1 MPSAVTRMTAFAAT
15 FSSGVLLGALLGSR
29 GGAAITTVTPSDGPA
44 HVVLPAMVEED
55 VLQPS
60 LPTVGRRRRQRRR
73 GDRLDDDGM
82 RRGGGRRGR
91 RSEEPA
97 SLPNTSAAGVE
108 AVQQQVRA
116 ALEAQAGHQRGA
128 VAGAEVGAAAAAAH
142 ATSEAAAA
150 SATSNAA
157 AHAAARRS
165 STGADPLAN
174 GARTLGPYYG
184 DLEGKGE
191 LERAVRL
198 TAASGELV
206 LLHGNENRLRML
218 VNLVA
223 ELNSHGIFHALL
235 LGFSHSLCEVL
246 RVRGAIG
253 CAHSSYLYAG
263 ALAGRAR
270 TWGLE
275 GRYIAWLQKFHY
287 MRLLLEMNVNVLGLD
302 SDVVLFANPYP
313 HLRGAFGGYSFV
325 TAFDTKGGFANV
337 NVGVLYL
344 HNVSRGG
351 PVHGLFVE
359 FERRVELG
367 LKLPPP
373 PNRATRAQE
382 AVRFFW
388 DQNLFNKVLLSALAG
403 RALYMPGVREP
414 WTEAHQKELWE
425 LGRPTSWRLPAP
437 TERPATPRDLHVR
450 APWYPNRA
458 EYRSWELGGAST
470 RQPVEKLLLAPP
482 WLISA
487 DNSLG
492 HRYKHWL
499 YGATPPPC
507 VMLHFVCVSTG
518 EASRILPMRLFGRW
532 HEAAVQA
539 EQNVLDVMRT
549 SPADLPRLASRL
561 RRGAPLPP
569 LEAPE
574 WSGLRARLANTSTPI
589 GRLAAPEEVRRRRP
603 PELPELP
610 GSLAPSAPGRRKLLA
625 LEPGTFDEPLK
636 PRPWQELNALHA
648 ALGGLALL
656 AGRAA
661 VLPAINCTGVTDSFL
676 QPGTLPNRCFWHVH
690 RAPRRA
696 PGAAAPGATAE
707 AAWANGGVRC
717 VFRLGS
723 CPEDTVAPPTE
734 LADALAQQR
743 VQQPHLPPPPLVD
756 LRLDSASALNASVGA
771 VRALVDPSGA
781 YAAARVV
788 RLRMRMPETGALL
801 ALLAQRGA
809 VGYRPECNH
818 RGCSPGYDEC
828 KGLQSALAEAHPEWA
843 GAVRRFCTSCSE
855 LTDRSKKAKRECT
868 NTC

>member
-1 MPSAVTRMTAFAAT
+1 MTAFAAT

-29 GGAAITTVTPSDGPA
+29 GGAAITTVALADGPA
-44 HVVLPAMVEED
+44 HAMLPVRTMVEED
-55 VLQPS
+55 VLQP
-60 LPTVGRRRRQRRR
+60 LPGTVGRRRRRRR
-73 GDRLDDDGM
+73 GGRVDDDGM
-82 RRGGGRRGR
+82 RRGGGGGGGRRGR
-91 RSEEPA
+91 RSGEHA
-97 SLPNTSAAGVE
+97 SWLNGSAPAGVE
-108 AVQQQVRA
+108 ALRQEVRA
-116 ALEAQAGHQRGA
+116 ALEAQPGHQRGA
-128 VAGAEVGAAAAAAH
+128 AAGAEIGAVAAASHAASH
-142 ATSEAAAA
+142 AAAA
-150 SATSNAA
+150 SAASNAA
-157 AHAAARRS
+157 AHAAARRHERGGMS
-165 STGADPLAN
+165 ADPLAN

-184 DLEGKGE
+184 DLEDKGE

-218 VNLVA
+218 INLVA

-235 LGFSHSLCEVL
+235 LGFSQSLCAVL

-253 CAHSSYLYAG
+253 CAHSSYLYTG

-270 TWGLE
+270 TWGLQD
-275 GRYIAWLQKFHY
+275 RYIAWLQKFHY
-287 MRLLLEMNVNVLGLD
+287 MRLLLEMRINVLALD
-302 SDVVLFANPYP
+302 SDVVLFADPYP

-337 NVGVLYL
+337 NVGVISLQ
-344 HNVSRGG
+344 NVTVGG

-367 LKLPPP
+367 LNLPPP
-373 PNRATRAQE
+373 PQRAKREQE

-403 RALYMPGVREP
+403 RPLHMPGVREP

-437 TERPATPRDLHVR
+437 AERPATPRALNVQP
-450 APWYPNRA
+450 PWYPNRA
-458 EYRSWELGGAST
+458 EYRWWELGGTATGNFST
-470 RQPVEKLLLAPP
+470 GGGGGGGGGARLTERLLLAPP

-507 VMLHFVCVSTG
+507 VMLHFVCVATG

-539 EQNVLDVMRT
+539 EQNVLDVLRT
-549 SPADLPRLASRL
+549 SPTDLPRLRARL

-574 WSGLRARLANTSTPI
+574 WSDLRSRLANASSSS
-589 GRLAAPEEVRRRRP
+589 GQLALSSERKF
-603 PELPELP
+603 ELR
-610 GSLAPSAPGRRKLLA
+610 GSAAPSAPGRRRLLA
-625 LEPGTFDEPLK
+625 LEPGTFDEPLR

-661 VLPAINCTGVTDSFL
+661 VLPAINCTGVADTFL

-690 RAPRRA
+690 RAPRRRE
-696 PGAAAPGATAE
+696 PGVPAASAAAAAAQATS
-707 AAWANGGVRC
+707 WARGGVRC

-734 LADALAQQR
+734 LDDALAQQR
-743 VQQPHLPPPPLVD
+743 AQQPHAPPPLVE
-756 LRLDSASALNASVGA
+756 LRLESAAAVAASARA
-771 VRALVDPSGA
+771 VRALLDPNGA
-781 YAAARVV
+781 HAASRVV
-788 RLRMRMPETGALL
+788 RLRLRMPPTSVLL
-801 ALLAQRGA
+801 AREGA
-809 VGYRPECNH
+809 GGSQP
-818 RGCSPGYDEC
+818 EC
-828 KGLQSALAEAHPEWA
+828 KGLQTLLGEAHPELA
-843 GAVRRFCTSCSE
+843 HAVHRFCWSCPE
-855 LTDRSKKAKRECT
+855 LTDRSKKAKRECS